1 MTIKHDNIIPSSSC
15 GKVSTSTGLPNALVG
30 NDTGSALSVGV
41 GQARVLGAIQQAVGG
56 PGSPDFK
63 FYNNSRTLVNNQLP
77 AINLPPPALYQV
89 PGNANS
95 TDYACGSQARRRT
108 QEMNEPEEEFPEL
121 PPPVVTLEILGIY
134 ESNYSLPLGYDPT
147 LKATELLI
155 GTDFY
160 VNLRIRPSVGL
171 AGLGAGTLDPTIFT
185 LDLVIDGTS
194 YPMPAG
200 FTGWAAGDD
209 ASNFTGD
216 FYCFPG
222 SYLGQSGIATMSF
235 TGGQPTINVVFGMDS
250 ASIPVTTTGCVVT
263 ASVQQ
268 LGWFQGIFLPGLI
281 NTVYVGPELQLVV
294 NGPVSAPFRYSLP
307 WASGTGTT
315 DANGLSIIAGINTQ
329 QAGDWNFTVDFYTS
343 PQHTECNNPLN
354 QPFRVLRG
362 KTAQPKSN
370 QGWPGVPTP
379 NDVGGGGN
387 FGEVDFGYGFVD
399 VNSDFS
405 YSTDGLAVGVDVG
418 ESVSGTA
425 DGHAGG
431 GGDGGDGSGGD
442 GGGSGSGYQ

>member
-1 MTIKHDNIIPSSSC
+1 
-15 GKVSTSTGLPNALVG
+15 
-30 NDTGSALSVGV
+30 
-41 GQARVLGAIQQAVGG
+41 
-56 PGSPDFK
+56 
-63 FYNNSRTLVNNQLP
+63 
-77 AINLPPPALYQV
+77 
-89 PGNANS
+89 
-95 TDYACGSQARRRT
+95 
-108 QEMNEPEEEFPEL
+108 
-121 PPPVVTLEILGIY
+121 
-134 ESNYSLPLGYDPT
+134 
-147 LKATELLI
+147 
-155 GTDFY
+155 
-160 VNLRIRPSVGL
+160 
-171 AGLGAGTLDPTIFT
+171 
-185 LDLVIDGTS
+185 
-194 YPMPAG
+194 
-200 FTGWAAGDD
+200 
-209 ASNFTGD
+209 
-216 FYCFPG
+216 
-222 SYLGQSGIATMSF
+222 MSF

-405 YSTDGLAVGVDVG
+405 YSTDGLAVGAEVG

-431 GGDGGDGSGGD
+431 GGDGGAGADGGGGGD

>member
-1 MTIKHDNIIPSSSC
+1 
-15 GKVSTSTGLPNALVG
+15 
-30 NDTGSALSVGV
+30 
-41 GQARVLGAIQQAVGG
+41 
-56 PGSPDFK
+56 
-63 FYNNSRTLVNNQLP
+63 
-77 AINLPPPALYQV
+77 
-89 PGNANS
+89 
-95 TDYACGSQARRRT
+95 
-108 QEMNEPEEEFPEL
+108 
-121 PPPVVTLEILGIY
+121 
-134 ESNYSLPLGYDPT
+134 
-147 LKATELLI
+147 
-155 GTDFY
+155 
-160 VNLRIRPSVGL
+160 
-171 AGLGAGTLDPTIFT
+171 
-185 LDLVIDGTS
+185 
-194 YPMPAG
+194 
-200 FTGWAAGDD
+200 
-209 ASNFTGD
+209 
-216 FYCFPG
+216 
-222 SYLGQSGIATMSF
+222 MSF

-379 NDVGGGGN
+379 NDVGGGWNGGGGGN
-387 FGEVDFGYGFVD
+387 DGGYGFVD

-405 YSTDGLAVGVDVG
+405 YSTDGLAVGAEVG

-431 GGDGGDGSGGD
+431 GGDGGAGADGGGGGD